1 MLILVALRFSY
12 TSILKLSL
20 AACSMGRLQP
30 KAASLAHRG
39 FLDGARRS
47 GFSSNEASQASGSP
61 LS

>member
-39 FLDGARRS
+39 FLMVLGERL
-47 GFSSNEASQASGSP
+47 SSNEASQASGSP

>member
-39 FLDGARRS
+39 FLDGARAL
-47 GFSSNEASQASGSP
+47 GLLFK
-61 LS
+61 